1 MEFIEA
7 MLILLGATLL
17 SLIVYAIGIFAII
30 LIVLFVLKLTNI
42 AEKSPSVRAGMKA
55 IQNCLYFA

>member
-17 SLIVYAIGIFAII
+17 SLIVYAIGIFVII
-30 LIVLFVLKLTNI
+30 LIVLVVLKLIGWIFGIPLLFHIFTTLRNI
-42 AEKSPSVRAGMKA
+42 K
-55 IQNCLYFA
+55 L